1 MKISANLRIVIVV
14 FIVCIMAVSTALV
27 ADSNLYDIR
36 MILLSFFLILL
47 LSVIIVTECDQF
59 SPLIFFSL
67 LFYGY
72 AFSGLYFSFY
82 ENIQYAKFFN
92 FAGNFGTQDLADSLI
107 SVIVGYIFFVVGYKL
122 IDFPK
127 VKINC
132 DIKGLNCNS
141 SLLIVFLYISFILSF
156 FYWIVV
162 SYVLANGPIDIL
174 SNMGIYELLLE
185 NNYISTA
192 PYLFAYTST
201 SLLFLVY
208 LKRREKTPFL
218 LFVAIFLSFIMYL
231 STARLSGAVFYLLSY
246 PLMYFVFY
254 RQKFNKK
261 IVFMLVFF
269 IALLLVSYVYRVYSN
284 LAYLGLEMDDDI
296 LHMLGNHF
304 FGMTNLGDLQSIAF
318 SKLYTSDV
326 GLLFGITF
334 IDFFRGWVDV
344 VADIDLTSVGLRL
357 KEYYFSDVA
366 TGAPAPGLISEVI
379 INFGIFGITIF
390 MLIIGV
396 LVKYISAVLN
406 PQNGIFSLF
415 LYAHFLLFLMLL
427 SKVDSSHINH
437 LLWVYLPFY
446 LFAYIAM
453 LVSRVRT
460 LLTY

>member
-1 MKISANLRIVIVV
+1 MIISANLRIAIVV
-14 FIVCIMAVSTALV
+14 FIVCILAVTTVLV
-27 ADSNLYDIR
+27 VDSNLYDIR

-47 LSVIIVTECDQF
+47 LSIIVIIEHDHF

-92 FAGNFGTQDLADSLI
+92 LAGNFGTQDLADSLI

-127 VKINC
+127 VKINL

-141 SLLIVFLYISFILSF
+141 SLLVVFLYISFILSF
-156 FYWIVV
+156 FYWIFV
-162 SYVLANGPIDIL
+162 SYVLANGPIDLL
-174 SNMGIYELLLE
+174 SNIGIYVLLLE
-185 NNYISTA
+185 NAYISTA

-208 LKRREKTPFL
+208 LKTREKMPFL

-231 STARLSGAVFYLLSY
+231 STGRLSGAVFYLLSY

-254 RQKFNKK
+254 QYKINKK
-261 IVFMLVFF
+261 IVFMILFF
-269 IALLLVSYVYRVYSN
+269 VVLLVGSYVYREYSN

-296 LHMLGNHF
+296 LHMLGKHF

-318 SKLYTSDV
+318 TKQYTEDV
-326 GLLFGITF
+326 GFLYGITF
-334 IDFFRGWVDV
+334 ADFLINNISVDS
-344 VADIDLTSVGLRL
+344 TSVGLKL

-366 TGAPAPGLISEVI
+366 TGAPAPGVISEVI
-379 INFGIFGITIF
+379 MNFGIIGITSV
-390 MLIIGV
+390 MLIIGFV
-396 LVKYISAVLN
+396 VKYISAVLSQKN
-406 PQNGIFSLF
+406 SIFNTYLRV
-415 LYAHFLLFLMLL
+415 HFLLFLMLL
-427 SKVDSSHINH
+427 SKVDSSHISH

-446 LFAYIAM
+446 LFAFIAVLVSKVRIAM
-453 LVSRVRT
+453 
-460 LLTY
+460 